1 MYFVYRKRKKSSEK
15 NHPDKSDLINALL
28 KYNSEITE
36 KKRKR
41 NEATNALCSE
51 IRNKDQQE
59 YTSTNRDYNKDRD
72 EHMKMIK
79 RARNCEKVN

>member
-1 MYFVYRKRKKSSEK
+1 MYFVYRKRKK

-28 KYNSEITE
+28 KYNSETTE

-41 NEATNALCSE
+41 NEATNALCSK
-51 IRNKDQQE
+51 IRSKDQQE
-59 YTSTNRDYNKDRD
+59 YTSTNQDYNKDRD

-79 RARNCEKVN
+79 IARNCEKVN